1 MKFRVIFLKKKNLY
15 YALLI
20 VILLILFSI
29 LLYIK
34 KSSPTFNVISQDK
47 TIKTDLTGDGE
58 EDILYIKVDKE
69 KYFLQVNSNGES
81 IFLEPNKKLDSM
93 GTFSKHWPMRLSL
106 FDISRDKVPEIFI
119 QSSNKDVP
127 IQHIFKWD
135 NTKKKFEDILFNQ
148 NNILGIMDSCNSK
161 TPKVIS
167 GTLKDNQ
174 MSLKNYI
181 ILRNKFEEFDYKYSN
196 DFMGKNSI
204 ITFINYIQGLPTSEA
219 NRPQEIFDTNI
230 SGKDLQE
237 IGKLSAENIQF
248 KFQDATFLDKKYNK
262 NGDASIV
269 QWTLNFKG
277 TSNKDTSI
285 VKNYTIIASLKLYED
300 PAKANVEKNK
310 NDKNNNNASQNT
322 NSCFKIYSID
332 LR

>member
-15 YALLI
+15 YALL
-20 VILLILFSI
+20 VFILLILFSI
-29 LLYIK
+29 LLYVK
-34 KSSPTFNVISQDK
+34 KSSPTFNVINQDK
-47 TIKTDLTGDGE
+47 TIKADLTGDGE

-69 KYFLQVNSNGES
+69 KYFLQVNSKGDS
-81 IFLEPNKKLDSM
+81 IFLEPNKKLDSI
-93 GTFSKHWPMRLSL
+93 GTFSNHWPMRLSL

-119 QSSNKDVP
+119 QSNNKDVP

-148 NNILGIMDSCNSK
+148 NNILGIMDSNNSK

-174 MSLKNYI
+174 MYLKNYI
-181 ILRNKFEEFDYKYSN
+181 ILKNKFEEFDYKYPK
-196 DFMGKNSI
+196 DFMGKDSI
-204 ITFINYIQGLPTSEA
+204 IAFINYIQGLPTSEA
-219 NRPQEIFDTNI
+219 NRPQDIFDPNI
-230 SGKDLQE
+230 SGKDLE
-237 IGKLSAENIQF
+237 EVGKLSAENIQF
-248 KFQDATFLDKKYNK
+248 KFQDATFMDMKYKK
-262 NGDASIV
+262 NGDASVV

-277 TSNKDTSI
+277 TSNKDTSV
-285 VKNYTIIASLKLYED
+285 VKNYTIIVSLKSYD
-300 PAKANVEKNK
+300 VPDKSDVDKSKDN
-310 NDKNNNNASQNT
+310 KNNNTTSKNT